1 MNRLSRRSC
10 LGLAGSA
17 AIAVGLQPRPLFA
30 MMDDLPAQWVFG
42 EVHVTKVLDVVQPF
56 DAARAYPGEPIEA
69 FTQHADWLPPWF
81 YDPSAQ
87 AIILSF
93 HSYLVQT
100 RHLTMIVDTCW
111 GEDTPQRQRQ
121 VHGKWLEN
129 LAATGVRPED
139 IDLVTCTHFHAD
151 HVGWNTRL
159 QDGRWVPTFPRAKHL
174 FSRIELEALEAGI
187 NAGKTSSSTYD
198 RSILP
203 ILETGQVL
211 RLDGVH
217 EVTDGVR
224 IVPSPGHSPGH
235 QHIEIDSQGE
245 RAVLSGDILHNP
257 IEVRHPEWIKV
268 FDEDKQA
275 AYEQRLRFLDTHTDV
290 DVTVLAAHFAGPT
303 AGHIRSR
310 SDGRVFRPLLRR

>member
-1 MNRLSRRSC
+1 MNRLTRRGC
-10 LGLAGSA
+10 IAGACGFAMAAGLH
-17 AIAVGLQPRPLFA
+17 RPLFA
-30 MMDDLPAQWVFG
+30 MSNDLPAEWVFG
-42 EVHVTKVLDVVQPF
+42 KVHVTKVLDVVQPF
-56 DAARAYPGEPIEA
+56 DAGRAYPGAPLEA
-69 FTQHADWLPPWF
+69 FIQNADWLPPWS

-93 HSYLVQT
+93 HSYLVRTQ
-100 RHLTMIVDTCW
+100 HMNMIVDTCW

-121 VHGKWLEN
+121 FHGKWLEN
-129 LAATGVRPED
+129 LAAAGVHPDD

-159 QDGRWVPTFPRAKHL
+159 RDGRWVPTFPKARHL
-174 FSRIELEALEAGI
+174 FSRIELESLENAIKAGT
-187 NAGKTSSSTYD
+187 TSADTYE

-203 ILETGQVL
+203 LLETGQVL
-211 RLDGVH
+211 TLDGVH
-217 EVTDGVR
+217 EITDGVR

-235 QHIEIDSQGE
+235 QHVEIDSQGE

-257 IEVRHPEWIKV
+257 VEVRHPEWIKL

-275 AYEQRLRFLDTHTDV
+275 AYEQRLNFLDTHTDV
-290 DVTVLAAHFAGPT
+290 DITILTAHFAGST

-310 SDGRVFRPLLRR
+310 ADGRIFRPLS